1 MSSKWSS
8 LKNKLRTH
16 LEKSFLLIL
25 RDEETFEE
33 TASYKLTLLNIYI
46 LGSSILLVV
55 GILLWLLIVF
65 TPLRKYIPGYGD
77 VSYQPEYTK
86 LQKKLTE
93 VEEQLKAQDVY
104 IEGIQRVLTGNPQTS
119 KDITK
124 DVKLVQES
132 AQPVN
137 RIKEDSLLRTEFE
150 SQPLKKVN
158 TVSGTYSGAKATIR
172 QIDLADIKFF
182 PPLRGPQGAR
192 YSPDKDHL
200 GVDIIA
206 PANSPI
212 KAVLAGTVLQSDWTL
227 ENGHMISIQHDFNLV
242 SIYKHNSA
250 LLKKTG
256 AQVKAGEVIAIIGN
270 TGTLTNGPHLHF
282 ELWQNG
288 RPINPAL
295 VFKFD

>member
-93 VEEQLKAQDVY
+93 VEEQLKAQEVY

-132 AQPVN
+132 AQPVK
-137 RIKEDSLLRTEFE
+137 RIREDSLLRNEFE

-158 TVSGTYSGAKATIR
+158 TISGTYSGAKATIR

-182 PPLRGPQGAR
+182 PPLSGPQGAR
-192 YSPDKDHL
+192 YGPDKDHL

-227 ENGHMISIQHDFNLV
+227 ENGHIVSIQHDFNLV